1 MKLLRN
7 TSEDTRIMTAPD
19 KAAEPVIPEG
29 ASLLC
34 AKNMKPFEGDFVILI
49 QKNSDAAPM
58 LRQFMVHENS
68 SILLQAPN
76 KTYDSYVTTLDEIN
90 GAGELYVVLKMER
103 DFQASSRLILSP
115 GAYVSGLRLA
125 SEGESSQMP
134 RPSSALPQEPPPT
147 VVKASAEPMAMSE
160 VLTFEETQDVL
171 KVRRTKLYELLRS
184 GELEASKIGKLW
196 RIDRNS
202 IVRYMSERT
211 FKKNE

>member
-34 AKNMKPFEGDFVILI
+34 VKNMKPYDGDFVLLI
-49 QKNSDAAPM
+49 PKNSDSSPM
-58 LRQFMVHENS
+58 LRQFMVHENT
-68 SILLQAPN
+68 SILLHAPN
-76 KTYDSYVTTLDEIN
+76 KAFDSYVTTLEEIT

-103 DFQASSRLILSP
+103 DFQAASRLILSP
-115 GAYVSGLRLA
+115 GAYISGLKINTGTEADVPRKPA
-125 SEGESSQMP
+125 AMP
-134 RPSSALPQEPPPT
+134 PEPTPVQT
-147 VVKASAEPMAMSE
+147 AGMSE
-160 VLTFEETQDVL
+160 LLTFEEAQDVL

-184 GELEASKIGKLW
+184 GQLEASKIGKLW

-202 IVRYMSERT
+202 IVRYMSECTYR
-211 FKKNE
+211 KN